1 MVRRTYNTYICLVM
15 EVGEEDLY
23 TLITPIYMLNDT
35 P

>member
-1 MVRRTYNTYICLVM
+1 MVRRTYNTYICLVI
-15 EVGEEDLY
+15 EVGEEGIC